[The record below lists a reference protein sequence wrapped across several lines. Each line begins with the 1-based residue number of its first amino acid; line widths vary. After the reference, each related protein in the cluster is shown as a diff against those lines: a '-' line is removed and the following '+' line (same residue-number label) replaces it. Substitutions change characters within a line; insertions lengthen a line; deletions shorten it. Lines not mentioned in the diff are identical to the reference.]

1 MTQLCSC
8 QIFNVLH
15 QDGEFVFPEAEWG
28 HISAEA
34 KDLISR
40 LLVRDAKRRISA
52 AEVTR
57 HPWLDTNNNGED
69 VELQTPARLKL

>member
-1 MTQLCSC
+1 MTYLLLSDFQ
-8 QIFNVLH
+8 VLL

-28 HISAEA
+28 HISVEA

>member
-1 MTQLCSC
+1 M
-8 QIFNVLH
+8 
-15 QDGEFVFPEAEWG
+15 FPETEWG

-57 HPWLDTNNNGED
+57 HPWLDSNNNGED